1 MTWQEELNAKRLA
14 GGGWYG
20 CIAPD
25 GWKDIV
31 LQADAMMA
39 FIDPDYKIQ
48 QVKEKFGTLRFYYE
62 SSKQGVE
69 LSILE
74 AIATAAEND
83 SATTCEACGKYG
95 MLRDKR
101 YYIQTLCD
109 GCEAVVAEEAEKRK
123 RK

>member
-14 GGGWYG
+14 SGGWYG

-83 SATTCEACGKYG
+83 SATTCEECGKYG
-95 MLRDKR
+95 TLRDKR

-109 GCEAVVAEEAEKRK
+109 GCEAVVAEETEKRK